1 MAFAGFE
8 VRVEPLGGGLPVV
21 TWRRDEETEILAGG
35 FAMPAR
41 HPGQQGVS
49 ASVELSDPDGA
60 IVVVDINTGRLT
72 GLDIVIWPAIDIRD
86 RMSPPVPSR
95 DAEILWPSRPAPT
108 ASTAALEL
116 ETGLSAALNSSGTI
130 LHLALGDQRAAETV
144 RIADRLLVDIDS
156 RQRVA
161 GFWLLDLPRIDTHPI
176 EDDLP

>member
-35 FAMPAR
+35 FAMPNR
-41 HPGQQGVS
+41 NPGQPGVS
-49 ASVELSDPDGA
+49 ASVELTDPDGA

-72 GLDIVIWPAIDIRD
+72 GLDIVIWPEIDIRD
-86 RMSPPVPSR
+86 PMAPPVPSR
-95 DAEILWPSRPAPT
+95 DAEILWPSRPAPA

-116 ETGLSAALNSSGTI
+116 ETGLAAALNGAGTV
-130 LHLALGDQRAAETV
+130 LHLVLGDQRAAETV

-176 EDDLP
+176 EDEL